1 MKILTLLLVPFS
13 IFSQKRYAHNIPN
26 PPTQMVYVKQYEKV
40 DSFKLDTSYVY
51 EYFKLE
57 NQEIYLIR
65 VKKKKYSN
73 EKH

>member
-1 MKILTLLLVPFS
+1 MKLLIFLLVPFS
-13 IFSQKRYAHNIPN
+13 MFSQKRYAYNISD
-26 PPTQMVYVKQYEKV
+26 PPAQTVYVKQCEKV

-65 VKKKKYSN
+65 VKKKKYD
-73 EKH
+73 K

>member
-1 MKILTLLLVPFS
+1 MKLLIFLFVPFS
-13 IFSQKRYAHNIPN
+13 MFSQKRYAHNISD
-26 PPTQMVYVKQYEKV
+26 PPTQTVYVKQYEKV

-65 VKKKKYSN
+65 VKKKKYD
-73 EKH
+73 K

>member
-1 MKILTLLLVPFS
+1 MKLLIFLLVPFS

-65 VKKKKYSN
+65 VKKKKYD
-73 EKH
+73 K

>member
-1 MKILTLLLVPFS
+1 MLGLTKTLTNDFIITRLVVSEFN
-13 IFSQKRYAHNIPN
+13 NISD
-26 PPTQMVYVKQYEKV
+26 PPTQTVYVKQYEKV

-65 VKKKKYSN
+65 VKKKKYD
-73 EKH
+73 K